1 MGKKF
6 TKQSTMIVV
15 IASILAISVIG
26 VSAYLRFVTLEKSNN
41 FTTGDV
47 KVELVGNNPT
57 LDKDTS
63 TIKVK
68 PAVKNMGSTDVY
80 VRMIPVV
87 SDESILDDESISVN
101 NNWVW
106 NGDGYYYYT
115 KVLKPNETTEVLFK
129 DIALKGTSSTDLSI
143 DFYCEGVC
151 TENYKDYMTAF
162 EVYDGIVK

>member
-6 TKQSTMIVV
+6 TKRSIMIAV
-15 IASILAISVIG
+15 IASILVVSVIG
-26 VSAYLRFVTLEKSNN
+26 VSAYLRFVTLEKSND

-47 KVELVGNNPT
+47 KVELVGNNST
-57 LDKDTS
+57 LDKDTN
-63 TIKVK
+63 TIKVE
-68 PAVKNMGSTDVY
+68 PAVKNVGSTDIY

-87 SDESILDDESISVN
+87 SDESILGDDSISVDE
-101 NNWVW
+101 NWIW

-115 KVLKPNETTEVLFK
+115 KVLKPNETTETLFK
-129 DIALKGTSSTDLSI
+129 DITLKGTSSTDLSI

-151 TENYKDYMTAF
+151 VENYSDYMTAF